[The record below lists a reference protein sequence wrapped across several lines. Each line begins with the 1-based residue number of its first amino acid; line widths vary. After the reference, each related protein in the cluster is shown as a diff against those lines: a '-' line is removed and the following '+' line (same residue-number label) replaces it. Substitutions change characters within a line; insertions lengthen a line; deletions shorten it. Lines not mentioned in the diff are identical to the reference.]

1 MRILVADDDTVV
13 LDVVGRYLRH
23 AGMEVV
29 AVADGISA
37 LAEIDSGDIDLA
49 VVDVMMP
56 GLDGIEVCRDV
67 RMGDH
72 RDVPVILLTAL
83 GSTDDRVLG
92 LESGADDYVTK
103 PFSPRE
109 LTLRVQSVLRRIRTS
124 PPPGRDEGEPDHLDG
139 GDVVVDLRAQLVTVG
154 GRALSTTKRE
164 YDLIVHL
171 MTHPDQ
177 VFSRDELLEQVW
189 GWKFG
194 DQSTVTVHV
203 KRVRTKLG
211 SASRIETVWGRGYR
225 WVRGPLVD
233 ESRPGE

>member
-1 MRILVADDDTVV
+1 MADA
-13 LDVVGRYLRH
+13 R
-23 AGMEVV
+23 
-29 AVADGISA
+29 ADRSA
-37 LAEIDSGDIDLA
+37 SKE
-49 VVDVMMP
+49 
-56 GLDGIEVCRDV
+56 
-67 RMGDH
+67 
-72 RDVPVILLTAL
+72 
-83 GSTDDRVLG
+83 
-92 LESGADDYVTK
+92 
-103 PFSPRE
+103 
-109 LTLRVQSVLRRIRTS
+109 
-124 PPPGRDEGEPDHLDG
+124 
-139 GDVVVDLRAQLVTVG
+139 QLVTVG

-177 VFSRDELLEQVW
+177 VFTRDVLLEQVW